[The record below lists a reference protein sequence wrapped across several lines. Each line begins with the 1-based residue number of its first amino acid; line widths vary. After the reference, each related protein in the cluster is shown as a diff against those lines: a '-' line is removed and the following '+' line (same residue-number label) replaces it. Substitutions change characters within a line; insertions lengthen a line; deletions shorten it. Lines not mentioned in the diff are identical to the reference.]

1 MLWRLITRRLIF
13 SLYTLL
19 AVAIFVFIAAEILPG
34 DAAQA
39 MLGQAATQE
48 TVDALR
54 RELGLDRSAFER
66 FFIWIGNLLQGNFGL
81 SYSTRTPV
89 IDQMALRLPAT
100 LLLGGVVTLVAVPLS
115 VVLGLVCAVMPGSMI
130 DRIINTTALCLVSI
144 PDFLMATLLVV
155 LFAVTLNWLPAISQ
169 MNNGMSAGEI
179 ARALALPT
187 ITLTFLVFAP
197 MVRMTR
203 NAIINVLSSP
213 SIEMAMLKGVPRR
226 RIIIHHALP
235 NALGPIVNVISIN
248 LAYLLSGVIIVEY
261 IFAYPGVAKFM
272 VDGVSS
278 RNLPVVQICA
288 LFFCAVYIAMNLLAD
303 IIAMLAN
310 PRLRH
315 PK

>member
-1 MLWRLITRRLIF
+1 VLMRLITRRLIF
-13 SLYTLL
+13 SLYTLF
-19 AVAIFVFIAAEILPG
+19 AVAVFVFLAAELLPG

-39 MLGQAATQE
+39 MLGQSATEE
-48 TVDALR
+48 TVNALR
-54 RELGLDRSAFER
+54 ADLGLDQPAIHR
-66 FFIWIGNLLQGNFGL
+66 FFMWLGNMLTGDFGN

-89 IDQMALRLPAT
+89 ADQMALRLPST
-100 LLLGGVVTLVAVPLS
+100 LLLGGVVTLVAVPLALT
-115 VVLGLVCAVMPGSMI
+115 LGLICAIMPGSII
-130 DRIINTTALCLVSI
+130 DRVINTTALCLISI
-144 PDFLMATLLVV
+144 PDFLMATLLVIV
-155 LFAVTLNWLPAISQ
+155 FAVTLQWLPAISSI
-169 MNNGMSAGEI
+169 NAEMSTLEV

-187 ITLTFLVFAP
+187 ATLTFLVLAP

-213 SIEMAMLKGVPRR
+213 SIEMAILKGVPRK
-226 RIIIHHALP
+226 RIILHHALP
-235 NALGPIVNVISIN
+235 NALGPIVNVVSIN

-261 IFAYPGVAKFM
+261 VFAFPGVAKFM

-288 LFFCAVYIAMNLLAD
+288 LFFCSVYIALNLIAD

>member
-1 MLWRLITRRLIF
+1 MLWRLIIRRLIF
-13 SLYTLL
+13 SVYTLL
-19 AVAIFVFIAAEILPG
+19 AVALFVFIAAEMLPG

-39 MLGQAATQE
+39 MLGQSATPE

-54 RELGLDRSAFER
+54 RELGLDRTAFER
-66 FFIWIGNLLQGNFGL
+66 FFIWMGNMLQGNFGL

-89 IDQMALRLPAT
+89 ADQMALRLPQT
-100 LLLGGVVTLVAVPLS
+100 LLLGGVVTMIAVPLS
-115 VVLGLVCAVMPGSMI
+115 LTLGLICAIMPGSFI
-130 DRIINTTALCLVSI
+130 DRVINTTALCLISI
-144 PDFLMATLLVV
+144 PDFLMATVLVII
-155 LFAVTLNWLPAISQ
+155 FAVTLGWLPAIS
-169 MNNGMSAGEI
+169 NINDGMSTMEI
-179 ARALALPT
+179 ARGLALPT
-187 ITLTFLVFAP
+187 VTLTFLVLAP

-213 SIEMAMLKGVPRR
+213 SIEMAVLKGVPQR
-226 RIIIHHALP
+226 RIIMHHALP

-261 IFAYPGVAKFM
+261 VFAYPGVAKFM

-288 LFFCAVYIAMNLLAD
+288 LFFCSVYIFMNLFAD
-303 IIAMLAN
+303 VIAMLAN